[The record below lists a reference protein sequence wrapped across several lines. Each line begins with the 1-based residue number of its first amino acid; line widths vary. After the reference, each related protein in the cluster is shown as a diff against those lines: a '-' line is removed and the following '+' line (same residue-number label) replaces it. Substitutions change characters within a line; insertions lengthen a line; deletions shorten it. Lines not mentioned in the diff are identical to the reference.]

1 MPPWAPAPPRERP
14 EGVAESRRGRG
25 LGDLWQAFDQARFG
39 AARTLNLR
47 ASLPSADEAAQRAE
61 RWLRDQQVAGAG
73 EVLIITG
80 RGNQSEGGVSPV
92 REAVIRVLHTLRRR
106 GVVSTHAEH
115 TPGSFVVALAP
126 MSALIEAPRRRREPP
141 PPKPPAPASLD
152 ALSDETRVLLRNLAE
167 RVLDGLGVQDRE
179 PFMAGEMLRQ
189 FGVLGATVPNMT
201 SAAEREAALQRAIR
215 RTLDEY
221 E

>member
-1 MPPWAPAPPRERP
+1 VSEP
-14 EGVAESRRGRG
+14 RRGRG

-39 AARTLNLR
+39 AGRTLNLR
-47 ASLPSADEAAQRAE
+47 ASLPTADEAALRTE
-61 RWLRDQQVAGAG
+61 RWLRDQQVAAAG
-73 EVLIITG
+73 EVLVITG
-80 RGNQSEGGVSPV
+80 RGNQSEGGVSRV

-106 GVVSTHAEH
+106 GVVSGHQEH
-115 TPGSFVVALAP
+115 TAGSFVVTLAP

-141 PPKPPAPASLD
+141 PPRPPAPAALD
-152 ALSDETRVLLRNLAE
+152 ALSEETRALLRNLAE

-189 FGVLGATVPNMT
+189 FGVLAASVPPVA
-201 SAAEREAALQRAIR
+201 SAAEREAALRRAIR
-215 RTLDEY
+215 QTLDDY

>member
-1 MPPWAPAPPRERP
+1 MSGA
-14 EGVAESRRGRG
+14 RRGRG
-25 LGDLWQAFDQARFG
+25 LSDLWQAFDQARFG
-39 AARTLNLR
+39 AGRTLNLR
-47 ASLPSADEAAQRAE
+47 VSLPTADEAAQRTD
-61 RWLRDQQVAGAG
+61 RWLRDQQVAAAG

-80 RGNQSEGGVSPV
+80 RGNASEGGVSRV
-92 REAVIRVLHTLRRR
+92 REAVIRVLHSLRRR
-106 GVVSTHAEH
+106 GVVNDHAEH
-115 TPGSFVVALAP
+115 TAGSFVVTLAP

-152 ALSDETRVLLRNLAE
+152 ALSDETRLLLRNLAE
-167 RVLDGLGVQDRE
+167 RVLDGLGVQNRE

-189 FGVLGATVPNMT
+189 FGILAASVPPMET
-201 SAAEREAALQRAIR
+201 AAEREAALRRAIR